1 MKTLFVILTLS
12 LSLNVFSQN
21 GRYLSPTTYKLN
33 FNEADEKT
41 FNDNMKRS
49 KSLMKKLGKK
59 MSFDDLSEAD
69 QKLLRN
75 FGETVTN
82 YWNILDGGCS
92 WYCGGGPEKVTASS
106 FLAPQ
111 GKATFDPENAHDLNY
126 KNAWAEGVP
135 GNGVGEYLEYHF
147 SPASPRITTIMV
159 VNGYVKTEE
168 DWENNGRVKS
178 LNMYLNDTL
187 YAILKLKDMRA
198 EQRFSVPAI
207 GYPDRKNLAEIKDNE
222 NWTLKFEIAS
232 VYPGKKYDDVVLSE
246 IFFHGID
253 VHCLAAGTQIQMADG
268 SHQNIEDLKTGDAI
282 SSFNEAAQRFEPAT
296 ILELASP
303 IHQDLVEITFAD
315 GTSLTCTQDHP
326 MQAADGTWKSLNP
339 EKTAHDYNYEEVKR
353 LEEGDL
359 MMVKGKR
366 AGKTIE
372 SIRELKG
379 LQQTYTIV
387 KLDKNQSFVANGIVV
402 GTEELRQPVVSIR
415 HK

>member
-1 MKTLFVILTLS
+1 MKTLLVILLISCYASSFCQEPLQLYPGVQLLNLS
-12 LSLNVFSQN
+12 HEGEKAFLENEEKYLAISEKLSEGIQV
-21 GRYLSPTTYKLN
+21 
-33 FNEADEKT
+33 
-41 FNDNMKRS
+41 
-49 KSLMKKLGKK
+49 
-59 MSFDDLSEAD
+59 DDLTEPEQEIWNNYD
-69 QKLLRN
+69 ETMTGYWQII
-75 FGETVTN
+75 GE
-82 YWNILDGGCS
+82 GCS
-92 WYCGGGPEKVTASS
+92 WYCGGGPQEITASS
-106 FLAPQ
+106 YLPQ
-111 GKATFDPENAHDLNY
+111 QGETEYSPQNAHDLNY
-126 KNAWAEGVP
+126 KTAWVEGVA
-135 GNGVGEYLEYHF
+135 GHGIGEFLLYHF
-147 SPASPRITTIMV
+147 TPSSPRITEINV
-159 VNGYVKTEE
+159 VNGYVKSQKA
-168 DWENNGRVKS
+168 WENNGRVKT
-178 LNMYLNDTL
+178 LNMYVDEHL
-187 YAILKLKDMRA
+187 YAVLHLEDKRAANRFSISPLGHPDRGDAEKLKNA
-198 EQRFSVPAI
+198 
-207 GYPDRKNLAEIKDNE
+207 G
-222 NWTLKFEIAS
+222 NWTIKFEIAE
-232 VYPGKKYDDVVLSE
+232 VYPGKKYEDVVITE
-246 IFFHGID
+246 IYFDGID

-326 MQAADGTWKSLNP
+326 IQAADGTWKSFDP

-372 SIRELKG
+372 AIRELKG